1 MDRYPWYD
9 GFLEDVT
16 SSVPAECALHF
27 VISFLQYFNNFFYK
41 KIYSFVFYFID
52 KIKGQL
58 K

>member
-9 GFLEDVT
+9 GFLEDYT
-16 SSVPAECALHF
+16 SSDLAECAVHF

-41 KIYSFVFYFID
+41 KIYSSAFYFID